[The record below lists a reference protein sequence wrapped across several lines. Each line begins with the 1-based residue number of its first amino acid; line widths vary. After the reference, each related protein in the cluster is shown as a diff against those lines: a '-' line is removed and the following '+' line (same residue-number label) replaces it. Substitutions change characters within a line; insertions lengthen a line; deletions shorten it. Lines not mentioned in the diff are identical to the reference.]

1 MYLTEDWI
9 SCTLLQLLENQECC
23 REKMSLDAHAFLKHL
38 WQCWQIII
46 TIIHEILFSYSCVSR
61 RPAYLLLYYG
71 LV

>member
-1 MYLTEDWI
+1 ML
-9 SCTLLQLLENQECC
+9 
-23 REKMSLDAHAFLKHL
+23 FLKHL